1 VLSPSP
7 HNEAVSVTPLA
18 ARDAAALESAPL
30 TYGTAEGVDQPT
42 RNGFHLLQ
50 RTVLLRRRDLE
61 GAAADLFAWRMHE
74 RAGLAVRAG
83 DIPLRTGTVVVLLLG
98 WRRAA
103 LRIPCRV
110 VDVIEEPRRRGFSY
124 GTLPGHPESGEEQ
137 FLLELQDDGR
147 VRFTITAFSR
157 PASRLAR
164 LSGPAGRAVQWFMT
178 KRYLRALDR
187 L

>member
-1 VLSPSP
+1 MTVARLAPQ
-7 HNEAVSVTPLA
+7 EVSDL
-18 ARDAAALESAPL
+18 DSALL
-30 TYGTAEGVDQPT
+30 TYCRDDRLGQEASS
-42 RNGFHLLQ
+42 GFRRLQ
-50 RTVLLRRRDLE
+50 HTVLLRRRDFE
-61 GAAADLFAWRMHE
+61 GAAADLFAWRVHE
-74 RAGLAVRAG
+74 QAGLAVGAG
-83 DIPLRTGTVVVLLLG
+83 DIPLRLGTVVVMRWG

-110 VDVIEEPRRRGFSY
+110 VEVIEEPRRRGFSY

-137 FLLELQDDGR
+137 FLLELEADGR
-147 VRFTITAFSR
+147 VRFTISAFSR
-157 PASRLAR
+157 PASPLAK

>member
-1 VLSPSP
+1 MSVARLAP
-7 HNEAVSVTPLA
+7 HEAT
-18 ARDAAALESAPL
+18 ALESAPL
-30 TYGTAEGVDQPT
+30 TYSRAGRADHPPRG
-42 RNGFHLLQ
+42 GFHRLQ
-50 RTVLLRRRDLE
+50 QAVLLRRRDLE
-61 GAAADLFAWRMHE
+61 GAAADLFGWRMHE

-83 DIPLRTGTVVVLLLG
+83 DIPLRLGTVVVMRLG

-103 LRIPCRV
+103 VTIPCRV
-110 VDVIEEPRRRGFSY
+110 VDVIEEPGRRGFSY
-124 GTLPGHPESGEEQ
+124 GTLPGHPEAGEEQ
-137 FLLELQDDGR
+137 FLLELEDDGR

-157 PASRLAR
+157 PASPLAR